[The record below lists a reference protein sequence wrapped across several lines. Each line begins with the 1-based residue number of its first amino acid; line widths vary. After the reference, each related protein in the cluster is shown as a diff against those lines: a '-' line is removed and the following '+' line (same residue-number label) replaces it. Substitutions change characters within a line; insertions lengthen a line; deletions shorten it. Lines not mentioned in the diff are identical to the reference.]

1 MDTELLIVTVAKA
14 LIELAGFFLLSQ
26 GLLYLLAGEKREQ
39 NLAYQILCVLT
50 GPVTR
55 LTRRITPKAVVDRH
69 IPLAA
74 FLILLWIWVLLSWG
88 KGQICSTVE
97 NRCEPD
103 ASPAATAEPGVVS
116 RLRVSGADSPS

>member
-1 MDTELLIVTVAKA
+1 
-14 LIELAGFFLLSQ
+14 
-26 GLLYLLAGEKREQ
+26 
-39 NLAYQILCVLT
+39 VLT

-55 LTRRITPKAVVDRH
+55 LTRRIAPKAVLDRH
-69 IPLAA
+69 IPLVA
-74 FLILLWIWVLLSWG
+74 FLILFWIWVLLSWS

-103 ASPAATAEPGVVS
+103 ASPAATAKPGVVS